1 MCCIEVW
8 PYYSLLINY
17 NILPSENI
25 YGPYGGNGGRF
36 FEAIP
41 PEPYTREGKR
51 IHCFLGWISG
61 QSDQRLDGISFHW
74 KCPKEPS
81 HVYPEEYQSYT
92 REYQMSS
99 INVYESSANA
109 KVSQYKS
116 YLILVMVLLICIS
129 NIQYNLYNLAA
140 KQTIMWY

>member
-1 MCCIEVW
+1 MF
-8 PYYSLLINY
+8 YY
-17 NILPSENI
+17 ILPSGTI

-92 REYQMSS
+92 REYRISS
-99 INVYESSANA
+99 SNVYKSSTSTN
-109 KVSQYKS
+109 VCQYKL
-116 YLILVMVLLICIS
+116 YLILGMVLVNRLS
-129 NIQYNLYNLAA
+129 NTQYNLYN
-140 KQTIMWY
+140 KPSIM